1 MSKDPNFSGQ
11 PIFSQLLS
19 LIDKRK
25 IDRIAKESGSD
36 RYTKKF
42 DTYSHLVTM
51 LYCIYHKCSSLREVT
66 TGMQACFS
74 KLNHLGMS
82 YCPRRSTISDANIRR
97 DEKVFESIYMD
108 IYGKLGPSLS
118 DSRKCKRWYSQLYF
132 ADSTTI
138 SLFKEILK
146 CAGNTPSNG
155 KRKGGMKVHALI
167 KADQD
172 VPCFIKM
179 TSAATADVG
188 FIKKMQLAER
198 SILVFDKGYNSYEQ
212 YEMWNQENVY
222 WITRIR
228 KMAVYEVTDEMPL
241 NEESRLS
248 GIVADQ
254 LVILGHTTNNRV
266 TRTKAR
272 LITYYDAEKDKLF
285 SFITNNI
292 IHEPETIALMYKKR
306 WQIELLFKRI
316 KQNYPLQ
323 YFLGDNA
330 NAIKIQVWCVLIAD
344 LILNYVRS
352 KLKRN
357 WSYANLSSMVRL
369 HLMTYIQLFKFL
381 NNPEKAL
388 INLMQPEATTAPLFS
403 SA

>member
-25 IDRIAKESGSD
+25 VDQIAKESGSD

-42 DTYSHLVTM
+42 DTYSHLITM

-66 TGMQACFS
+66 TGMQACFT
-74 KLNHLGMS
+74 KLNHLGMR

-97 DEKVFESIYMD
+97 DEKVFESIY
-108 IYGKLGPSLS
+108 ISLYRKLGRNIS
-118 DSRKCKRWYSQLYF
+118 DSRMDKKWYSRLYF

-155 KRKGGMKVHALI
+155 KRKGGMKVHALT

-172 VPCFIKM
+172 VPCFVKM

-188 FIKKMQLAER
+188 FIKNMRLPER
-198 SILVFDKGYNSYEQ
+198 SIIVFDKGYNSYSQ
-212 YEMWNQENVY
+212 YELWSQQNVY
-222 WITRIR
+222 WVTRKR
-228 KMAVYEVTDEMPL
+228 KVAVYEVTDEMPL
-241 NEESRLS
+241 SEESKLS
-248 GIVADQ
+248 GVVADQ
-254 LVILGHTTNNRV
+254 LITLGHTTTKQV

-272 LITYYDAEKDKLF
+272 LITYYDAEKNKLF
-285 SFITNNI
+285 EFITNI
-292 IHEPETIALMYKKR
+292 ISHKPETIALIYKKR
-306 WQIELLFKRI
+306 WQIELLFKRL

-344 LILNYVRS
+344 LILHYVKN
-352 KLKRN
+352 KLKRK
-357 WSYANLSSMVRL
+357 WSYSNLSSMVRL
-369 HLMTYIQLFKFL
+369 HLMTYINLFKFL

-388 INLMQPEATTAPLFS
+388 INTIQPKPKTIPLFS